1 KRAFFI
7 RKIGTDGFRIGYKPT
22 LKKVVG
28 DRRAALDDAEVL
40 KAVQTVVKQEFE
52 KGRVTPVDP
61 FPADGSDVEDT
72 PKLKVVV
79 VGPETEWSPEIR
91 KTLGDWT
98 RRRGASDRLY
108 PAALVWLVRKP
119 GRSLRE
125 RAEAWLAWKRVD
137 EDLRAGVLGADF
149 DPSERGEVVR
159 QIKESEEALREEVWA
174 SYRYAAI
181 ADSRGAEGM
190 REIDLGAGHASG
202 NAASLTGRVVA
213 ALKADG
219 LLNESIGAGYLER
232 NWPTALKEGGA
243 WPLKGCRQ
251 AFLDG
256 SLTRLL
262 DPEQV
267 LRMQIVSF
275 VERGDFGLASGVKP
289 GSGFERV
296 WYKEA
301 IRPEEVTFDDKTFL
315 LTRSRANA
323 LAQPVSQAANG
334 VAAPQ
339 PAPELVL
346 QQPAIPGSAPAKLAA
361 DEHVR
366 ICLRGNI
373 PPEQW
378 NKLGTKLIP
387 KLRTSGQ
394 NLLLTMDA
402 SLIVRAQDTVYV
414 EAELRQALN
423 DLGLESTVRVEKLTV

>member
-1 KRAFFI
+1 
-7 RKIGTDGFRIGYKPT
+7 
-22 LKKVVG
+22 V
-28 DRRAALDDAEVL
+28 
-40 KAVQTVVKQEFE
+40 
-52 KGRVTPVDP
+52 
-61 FPADGSDVEDT
+61 
-72 PKLKVVV
+72 
-79 VGPETEWSPEIR
+79 
-91 KTLGDWT
+91 
-98 RRRGASDRLY
+98 
-108 PAALVWLVRKP
+108 
-119 GRSLRE
+119 
-125 RAEAWLAWKRVD
+125 WLAWKRVD
-137 EDLRAGVLGADF
+137 EDLRTGVLGADF

-159 QIKESEEALREEVWA
+159 QIKESEELLREEVWA
-174 SYRYAAI
+174 SYRYAAS

-213 ALKADG
+213 ALKAEG

-267 LRMQIVSF
+267 LRAQIVSF

-289 GSGFERV
+289 GNGFERI

-315 LTRSRANA
+315 LARSRAHA
-323 LAQPVSQAANG
+323 LAQLVPQTAGG

-339 PAPELVL
+339 PAPELIL
-346 QQPAIPGSAPAKLAA
+346 QPPAMPESAPAKPAV

-394 NLLLTMDA
+394 DLSLTIDA
-402 SLIVRAQDTVYV
+402 SLIIRAQDTAYV
-414 EAELRQALN
+414 ENELRQALR
-423 DLGLESTVRVEKLTV
+423 DLGLESTVRIEKLPV